1 MVSTIPLKIPL
12 EEQTSAAFDCKEGSS
27 GQSSARRG
35 KYGIYFSIV
44 MMVGLVAFVAVKP
57 NVGAQ
62 GTAENIVKLDLGCIE
77 KRLSAGDSSF
87 GAMRDCQMAN
97 GHSKIMSAWAGK
109 FLAGKPMLS
118 PAAKPIMSPR
128 SPISR
133 SNVPK
138 MSHLS
143 HVKLQLKDFDALKK
157 SLEQMGHVVNIQ
169 ENDTP
174 LQVRSQKGNMENVD
188 LVIKQA
194 NGYDI
199 GFVKNDET
207 YELVTDAMFWQQPI
221 PQDFFL
227 EKLKQKYAVNSIIK
241 HSEEDGFKIQNMA

>member
-1 MVSTIPLKIPL
+1 MS
-12 EEQTSAAFDCKEGSS
+12 DCE
-27 GQSSARRG
+27 
-35 KYGIYFSIV
+35 
-44 MMVGLVAFVAVKP
+44 
-57 NVGAQ
+57 
-62 GTAENIVKLDLGCIE
+62 
-77 KRLSAGDSSF
+77 
-87 GAMRDCQMAN
+87 MAN
-97 GHSKIMSAWAGK
+97 GKIIASLADK
-109 FLAGKPMLS
+109 FMAAKPMLS
-118 PAAKPIMSPR
+118 PAAKPIFSPR

-133 SNVPK
+133 SNVPQ

-143 HVKLQLKDFDALKK
+143 HVKLLLKDKDALKK
-157 SLEQMGHVVNIQ
+157 SLEQMGYAVNVQ

-174 LQVRSQKGNMENVD
+174 LKVKSQQGHMEKVD

-207 YELVTDAMFWQQPI
+207 YELVTDSMFWQQDI

-241 HSEEDGFKIQNMA
+241 HSEEDGFKIQNMATNADGTIKIKLER